1 MDRFKKHIID
11 QVNSKKI
18 EGYKYLYDNF
28 YASLCNFSANFVE
41 YKEDAEDVVQ
51 DVFMRLWKS
60 DSSFDSTK
68 ALTSFLYLSVKNAS
82 LNATRNRGKWS
93 EFDISNDGDISNLE
107 LEDKTIEQ
115 LLIEEEF
122 YRQIYV
128 AINKLSLERRR
139 AVMLSMEG
147 YTNKEIAD
155 KIGVSVNTVKTLKLK
170 AYRFLRDTLE
180 PSTLA
185 FLLSLLN

>member
-1 MDRFKKHIID
+1 MDDLENHIVD
-11 QVNSKKI
+11 QINSKKI
-18 EGYKYLYDNF
+18 EGYKHLYNDF
-28 YASLCNFSANFVE
+28 YASLCSFSANFLE

-60 DSSFDSTK
+60 NATFNSIK
-68 ALTSFLYLSVKNAS
+68 ALTSFLYLAVKNAS
-82 LNATRNRGKWS
+82 LNATRNKRKWS
-93 EFDISNDGDISNLE
+93 ELDISNNGEIANLKGE
-107 LEDKTIEQ
+107 GKTIEQ

-128 AINKLSLERRR
+128 AINKLSPERKM

-170 AYRFLRDTLE
+170 AYRVLRDVLT
-180 PSTLA
+180 PSALA
-185 FLLSLLN
+185 FLLSIMS